1 MDRSTMMEYIY
12 QPQPSF
18 IGYLS
23 QLGGAL
29 NLWAGIT
36 FVVVIEIVEV
46 IFELVGM
53 KVAQWR
59 VEKKQDYNANC
70 ESSFKSNKGQN
81 GKHGDWL

>member
-1 MDRSTMMEYIY
+1 M
-12 QPQPSF
+12 
-18 IGYLS
+18 GYLS

-36 FVVVIEIVEV
+36 VVVVMEMVEV
-46 IFELVGM
+46 SYELIGM

-59 VEKKQDYNANC
+59 EDNKLAYDDNC
-70 ESSFKSNKGQN
+70 ESSRKSNKCPN